1 MDSCVVKMYKGTPTL
16 HINGKPVF
24 APMLT
29 TNKNPKPDRWVADP
43 YFMDF
48 TKAGFNLFQ
57 IDVNVCSFDATY
69 DIEKDEFVEEKFK
82 GLDVIAT
89 YAKMNPNCKFVL
101 RISDE
106 PRGDGSAWLKAHSDQ
121 AEIIEDKAWNRKHVR
136 EDGTIEYWNPYKN
149 PSYAS
154 DLWVKDAK
162 RFIKALCSYVI
173 NHGMADNV
181 AGILVSGG
189 DSCEW
194 VKSGPME
201 DWASDYSKPMQIGFS
216 KWLKE
221 KYETVEN
228 LRAAWHVDNVNFEDE
243 LVPSPEMQG
252 ATDLFLFKDPSKRRW
267 AVDYYEYVAHRV
279 AYDITEL
286 CSAVKEA
293 TDGNWIAGA
302 FYGYLQE
309 MVWNNGF
316 FGQGDLTCDTE
327 HSAAARSGHAG
338 LAEVLENPNIDFIC
352 SPYGYGFRG
361 IGGEGGFM
369 SPYESVRRAGKLWYS
384 EEDTR
389 TPNWDPDSGYGQ
401 AKDEKELIEIL
412 KRQFSNILVHQS
424 AAWWCDWTKEWLG
437 SYDFPDTMKL
447 FKRLV
452 QLGEHNLTLEHRETA
467 SEIAIVIDAT
477 SSFYRTTC
485 NNIDIPNWRARG
497 WAISRM
503 GAPVDYVLLS
513 DVLSGKAKEY
523 KMYYMLNCFH
533 ISAEDRVKLKGILER
548 DGKTT
553 LWIYAPGYADDEK
566 IDVENVRAL
575 TGMNVIIR
583 ERRWSVNIMPSN
595 FDDPIMAKLPTS
607 MFWGTDNQL
616 GPIFAI
622 DTEGTDAT
630 PLATS
635 VSQQGRFECGFA
647 IARRENYTYAYSVA
661 PLVPAIVLR
670 ELAREAGVHIFCEED
685 DVFYAGHDYVM
696 LHTVRTGDKHIT
708 LPRKADV
715 YNAFTG
721 EKVAENVTEFTDHM
735 QAGTTT
741 LWYFGDKKLPE
752 IEK

>member
-1 MDSCVVKMYKGTPTL
+1 MDFCSVKLHNGTPTL

-24 APMLT
+24 APMLN
-29 TNKNPKPDRWVADP
+29 TNKNPKAKGWVDDP
-43 YFMDF
+43 YFADF
-48 TKAGFNLFQ
+48 SKAGFNLFQ
-57 IDVNVCSFDATY
+57 IDVNGCSFDATY
-69 DIEKDEFVEEKFK
+69 DIEKDEFVEERFACLECIK
-82 GLDVIAT
+82 T
-89 YAKMNPNCKFVL
+89 YAKINPNCKFVL

-106 PRGDGSAWLKAHSDQ
+106 PRGDGSAWLKAHPEQ
-121 AEIIEDKAWNRKHVR
+121 AEVIEAKAWNRKHVR
-136 EDGTIEYWNPYKN
+136 EDGTVEYHNPYKN
-149 PSYAS
+149 PSYSS
-154 DLWVKDAK
+154 DLWIKDAK
-162 RFIKALCSYVI
+162 RFIKALCAYVI
-173 NHGMADNV
+173 DHGMADNV

-201 DWASDYSKPMQIGFS
+201 DWASDYSQVSQDGFRA
-216 KWLKE
+216 WVKE
-221 KYETVEN
+221 KYGTEEA
-228 LRAAWHVDNVNFEDE
+228 LRAAWHQENVTFADD

-252 ATDLFLFKDPSKRRW
+252 DTDLFLFKCPSKRRQ
-267 AVDYYEYVAHRV
+267 AIDYFEYVAHRV
-279 AYDITEL
+279 AYDIGQL

-293 TDGNWIAGA
+293 TDNHWIAGA

-316 FGQGDLTCDTE
+316 FGQGDLSCDTE

-338 LAEVLENPNIDFIC
+338 LAEVLANPNVDFIS

-401 AKDEKELIEIL
+401 AKDEKELHEIL
-412 KRQFSNILVHQS
+412 KRQFSNILIHQA
-424 AAWWCDWTKEWLG
+424 AAWWCDWTKEWMG

-447 FKRLV
+447 FKRMV
-452 QLGEHNLTLEHRETA
+452 DLGNHNLQLEHRETA

-477 SSFYRTTC
+477 GSFYRTTK

-513 DVLSGKAKEY
+513 DILEGKAKEY

-533 ISAEDRVKLKGILER
+533 LSGEDRAKLKGILER

-566 IDVENVRAL
+566 IDVQNVRDL
-575 TGMNVIIR
+575 TGMDVIIR

-595 FDDPIMAKLPTS
+595 FEDPIMAKLPTS

-622 DTEGTDAT
+622 NTEGTDAVN
-630 PLATS
+630 LATS

-670 ELAREAGVHIFCEED
+670 ELAREAGVHIYCEED
-685 DVFYAGHDYVM
+685 DVFYAGHDYVC
-696 LHTVRTGDKHIT
+696 LHTVRSGNKTVK
-708 LPRKADV
+708 LPRRADI

-721 EKVAENVTEFTDHM
+721 EKIAENVTEFTDRM
-735 QAGTTT
+735 QAGTTK
-741 LWYFGDKKLPE
+741 LYYFGDKLLPE
-752 IEK
+752 M